1 VSSHLKI
8 HLDYRNGATLSDTTD
23 LKIHEHLP
31 PGISLVSAD
40 DLKEWKMDI
49 KVLDDNPLY
58 LNKTYRLQFKFSNN
72 YPIGTSTPPP
82 PPPRPPLPPLSN
94 PSPTPLIP
102 PTTNP
107 PLLTNS
113 LSHRSTRSNLPK
125 NARPAHTHTPTHLLQ
140 RDHLPR
146 SAGQP
151 GLESG
156 AERRERLYEYPEYV
170 DGQHEERETAGGRG
184 LCEEEYAE
192 AERYSVLLR

>member
-1 VSSHLKI
+1 MSSHLKI

-82 PPPRPPLPPLSN
+82 PAPP
-94 PSPTPLIP
+94 PSPFQPF
-102 PTTNP
+102 
-107 PLLTNS
+107 
-113 LSHRSTRSNLPK
+113 
-125 NARPAHTHTPTHLLQ
+125 AHTPHPTNHQPPFTNQLT
-140 RDHLPR
+140 LP
-146 SAGQP
+146 QKH
-151 GLESG
+151 
-156 AERRERLYEYPEYV
+156 
-170 DGQHEERETAGGRG
+170 QK
-184 LCEEEYAE
+184 
-192 AERYSVLLR
+192 